1 MLYLL
6 SLYECWNLTK
16 KIEQNRE
23 AGKEKGPSHSKWPSP
38 RSLLEP
44 TAQGF
49 SHPHWD
55 RQKKPERDPKTVS
68 IVVQEVS
75 HPMDLRSFSDQR
87 HWSIWEALVEGF
99 QYHPEKIHLCYLPPQ
114 RYSEVYTWESTCI
127 TTGSS
132 NRDQWDDSCTRY
144 NQEIQITP

>member
-68 IVVQEVS
+68 MWFRNLPS
-75 HPMDLRSFSDQR
+75 HGPEIFLWPETLKHLGSISRGISIPSWEDTLVLSSPTKILRS
-87 HWSIWEALVEGF
+87 L
-99 QYHPEKIHLCYLPPQ
+99 HLRINLHHHRQQQQGPV
-114 RYSEVYTWESTCI
+114 R
-127 TTGSS
+127 
-132 NRDQWDDSCTRY
+132 R
-144 NQEIQITP
+144 